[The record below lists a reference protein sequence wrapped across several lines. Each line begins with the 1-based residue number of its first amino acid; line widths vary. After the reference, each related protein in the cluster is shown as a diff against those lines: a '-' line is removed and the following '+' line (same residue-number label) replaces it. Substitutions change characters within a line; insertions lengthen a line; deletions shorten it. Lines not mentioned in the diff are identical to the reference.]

1 MNKTRLSFPGP
12 MTDRFPFDV
21 IPAAV
26 NMLSTCRP
34 IQKNRSHG
42 KLEQLCRELGKRRE
56 RAQAHSLTLLPL
68 AASYPLTVFPVWLIT
83 KCGGGRMMQLWL
95 ASCSIIGDAVQR
107 HVRLTPVTMY
117 RQLQTAARCQTT
129 FSLCDWAYGEISVKN
144 SDFNMHSTPRLG
156 GGPVGI

>member
-83 KCGGGRMMQLWL
+83 KCGGGRMMQLWTCQL
-95 ASCSIIGDAVQR
+95 QYHRRRRAAPCQTDTCD
-107 HVRLTPVTMY
+107 HV
-117 RQLQTAARCQTT
+117 QTAADSRT
-129 FSLCDWAYGEISVKN
+129 V
-144 SDFNMHSTPRLG
+144 SDDIQ
-156 GGPVGI
+156 PV

>member
-83 KCGGGRMMQLWL
+83 KCVGGEN
-95 ASCSIIGDAVQR
+95 DAV
-107 HVRLTPVTMY
+107 VDLPAAVSSATPCSAM
-117 RQLQTAARCQTT
+117 
-129 FSLCDWAYGEISVKN
+129 
-144 SDFNMHSTPRLG
+144 SD
-156 GGPVGI
+156 